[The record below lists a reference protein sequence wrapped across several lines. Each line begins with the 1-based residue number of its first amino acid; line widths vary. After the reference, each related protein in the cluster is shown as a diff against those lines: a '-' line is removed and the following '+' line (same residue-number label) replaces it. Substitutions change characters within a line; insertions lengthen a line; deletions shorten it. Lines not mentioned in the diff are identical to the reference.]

1 MGGEGRGGVGRGREW
16 VGRGGACGCSL
27 LILVTLLDNITH
39 SLLPILLSTL
49 LSNPSLSLHCSLPL
63 PSLPCLTVPLQ
74 ICLYLLSRITFGFA
88 RVAMAKG
95 LVPTPTFNT
104 FPWFAGLMWGCVLW
118 LFEYERHTLQ
128 PSLQSSMTYIYQDS
142 QLWHNV
148 WDLLVYNT
156 LPQ

>member
-1 MGGEGRGGVGRGREW
+1 MTTP
-16 VGRGGACGCSL
+16 SHTPMTTPTH
-27 LILVTLLDNITH
+27 TLMT
-39 SLLPILLSTL
+39 T
-49 LSNPSLSLHCSLPL
+49 PSHTPMTT
-63 PSLPCLTVPLQ
+63 PPVQ

-95 LVPTPTFNT
+95 LVPTPKFDT

-156 LPQ
+156 LPHP